1 MPELVGDPQAADAP
15 DGTDRTTLMDQNANL
30 PAIVPDV
37 AAVTRIKSEIDIA
50 DRSRLLIFGERAQR
64 SVVEFADRVLAQTQN
79 RELGNTGKLLSDI
92 LGKARGL
99 DPAGLKDANFVTRLF
114 SSVEARLRRFAE
126 QFDDVA
132 SQIDRINVELDRNKE
147 TLRRDIALLDG
158 TKSAITQLDT
168 YIAAGKHFA
177 EEFRAGKLTELERA
191 ANEPTEG
198 SDALLAAQAYQDIN
212 QALDRLEKR
221 IFYLQ
226 QARQIGIQQL
236 PQIRIVQSSDETL
249 IENLQATTELTIP
262 VWKQKMVLLLGLNR
276 QRSALEL
283 QKTLTDA
290 TNKMMRQAS
299 EMMKSQAIEIEEQ
312 SQRGIVDIETLE
324 KANRDLLDTISAVL
338 KLQQE
343 GHNKRAEVEQRM
355 AQLPDEL
362 KTGLAAARV

>member
-1 MPELVGDPQAADAP
+1 
-15 DGTDRTTLMDQNANL
+15 MDQNANP

-37 AAVTRIKSEIDIA
+37 TAIARIKSEIDIS
-50 DRSRLLIFGERAQR
+50 DRSRLVTFGERAQR
-64 SVVEFADRVLAQTQN
+64 SVVEFADRILAQTQN

-99 DPAGLKDANFVTRLF
+99 DPATLKDANFVTRLF
-114 SSVEARLRRFAE
+114 SSAEARIRRFAE

-132 SQIDRINVELDRNKE
+132 SQIDRITLELDRNKE
-147 TLRRDIALLDG
+147 TLRRDLALLDDLHEE

-168 YIAAGKHFA
+168 HIAAGKAFA
-177 EEFRAGKLTELERA
+177 EEFRRGRLAELERA
-191 ANEPTEG
+191 AKG
-198 SDALLAAQAYQDIN
+198 SSAGRDTLLAAQTYQDAN

-226 QARQIGIQQL
+226 QARQVGIQQL
-236 PQIRIVQSSDETL
+236 PQIRIVQSGDETL

-355 AQLPDEL
+355 AQLTDEL